1 MLVDSPFSQATR
13 TENLAA
19 MAADPVDLLV
29 IGAGINGA
37 GIARD
42 AAMRGI
48 RTALLD
54 KGDFGGGSSGRSSK
68 LIHGGLRYLEM
79 GDLGLVFEASRE
91 RRTLLRIAPHLVWPR
106 SFIFPIHSGGRL
118 PRWKLAAGLMLY
130 DLLALFRNVR
140 RHRVL
145 GKQRLRRAE
154 PNLRSRGLKGG
165 ARYYDAQCDDA
176 RLTLANVRSAHEHGA
191 LVANY
196 VIVDDFEPADGR
208 VRRVRA
214 TDRVTNSSYTFRAKV
229 VVNATGPWSDE
240 LRAKDGSSGPA
251 LRRTKGAHLAVPR
264 KRLGNTEAI
273 AMTSPIDGRVMF
285 VVPWGD
291 LSYIGTT
298 DTDDLTDPDLV
309 RATAEDVIYL
319 LRSANALFPEARLQ
333 PADVVSTWAGIRPM
347 VACAEPKDPSA
358 VSREHRILESES
370 GIVSV
375 IGGKLTTY
383 RAVAEEA
390 VNMVA
395 ARLHK
400 IDGRRIASRAPTD
413 KNPLPGGAT
422 QDLDV
427 LMKDIAREG
436 FSQETAE
443 HLVRA
448 YGTESAAVVN
458 LAQSDPDLAD
468 AIVEGHPAIRAE
480 LVHAIRREMA
490 ITLSDLLIRRT
501 HLFYEVLGH
510 AVPEAPNVVDLAAL
524 ELGWDAG
531 RKASELAAY
540 LQEIQDGM
548 AFRDDL
554 RV

>member
-1 MLVDSPFSQATR
+1 
-13 TENLAA
+13 

-54 KGDFGGGSSGRSSK
+54 KGDFGGGTSGRSSR

-79 GDLGLVFEASRE
+79 GHLGLVLEANRE

-130 DLLALFRNVR
+130 DLLAPFRNVR
-140 RHRVL
+140 RHRML
-145 GKQRLRRAE
+145 GKQRIRRAE

-165 ARYYDAQCDDA
+165 GRYYDAQCDDT

-229 VVNATGPWSDE
+229 VVNATGPWSDG

-251 LRRTKGAHLAVPR
+251 LRRTKGVHLAVAR

-285 VVPWGD
+285 VIPWGD

-333 PADVVSTWAGIRPM
+333 PADIVSTWAGIRPM
-347 VACAEPKDPSA
+347 VACAESKDPSA

-383 RAVAEEA
+383 RAVAEET
-390 VNMVA
+390 VNLVA

-400 IDGRRIASRAPTD
+400 IDGRRIARRAPTD
-413 KNPLPGGAT
+413 KYPLPGGAT

-436 FSQETAE
+436 FSRETAE

-458 LAQSDPDLAD
+458 LAQSDPDLAA
-468 AIVEGHPAIRAE
+468 AIVEDHPAIRAE

-510 AVPEAPNVVDLAAL
+510 AVPEAPSMVDLAAR

-540 LQEIQDGM
+540 LQEIQDAM

>member
-1 MLVDSPFSQATR
+1 M
-13 TENLAA
+13 
-19 MAADPVDLLV
+19 
-29 IGAGINGA
+29 
-37 GIARD
+37 
-42 AAMRGI
+42 
-48 RTALLD
+48 
-54 KGDFGGGSSGRSSK
+54 
-68 LIHGGLRYLEM
+68 
-79 GDLGLVFEASRE
+79 
-91 RRTLLRIAPHLVWPR
+91 
-106 SFIFPIHSGGRL
+106 
-118 PRWKLAAGLMLY
+118 
-130 DLLALFRNVR
+130 
-140 RHRVL
+140 L
-145 GKQRLRRAE
+145 GKQRIRRAE
-154 PNLRSRGLKGG
+154 PNLRSRDLKGG

-191 LVANY
+191 LIANY
-196 VIVDDFEPADGR
+196 VVVDDFEPADGR

-240 LRAKDGSSGPA
+240 LRAKDGSSGPV
-251 LRRTKGAHLAVPR
+251 LRRTKGVHVAVPR
-264 KRLGNTEAI
+264 KRLGNSAAI

-285 VVPWGD
+285 VIPWGD

-333 PADVVSTWAGIRPM
+333 PADIVSTWAGIRPM
-347 VACAEPKDPSA
+347 VASTESKDPSA

-383 RAVAEEA
+383 RAVAEET
-390 VNMVA
+390 VNLVA
-395 ARLHK
+395 AKLHK
-400 IDGRRIASRAPTD
+400 IDGRRIARRAPTD
-413 KNPLPGGAT
+413 KDPLPGGAT

-436 FSQETAE
+436 FSRETAE

-468 AIVEGHPAIRAE
+468 AIVGGHPAIRAE

-490 ITLSDLLIRRT
+490 MTLSDLLIRRT

-510 AVPEAPNVVDLAAL
+510 AVPEAPGVVDLAAR